1 MQQDDAGDDDPVAA
15 HVEDEELQ
23 MALALSQ
30 SVDEASAA
38 QALREQESVAAAERQ
53 SLGPAGSSS
62 KAEAVSYSL
71 WSRDWC
77 ARSLRWTC
85 PHQHRLRAAACRLR

>member
-1 MQQDDAGDDDPVAA
+1 
-15 HVEDEELQ
+15 

-38 QALREQESVAAAERQ
+38 QALREQESIAAAERQ
-53 SLGPAGSSS
+53 SLGPTGSNS

-77 ARSLRWTC
+77 ARSLLWTTSHKPRPLLAGC
-85 PHQHRLRAAACRLR
+85 STQHAAAAS